1 MFCTCLCVS
10 ASDIRLLPYKN
21 LKESIKITVS
31 ADSLWTKKVK
41 RKNDNYYV
49 KNDGVLI
56 SSVND
61 NIFDTNCSYLFIN
74 KGRLLGYSESELK
87 FYEFLLDSE
96 RNIQKQELT
105 LKDIAVLFK
114 DFRIILI
121 SDFSKTTNVFKFNKK
136 RYNEKIIIVN
146 DTDKIFE
153 NYEFTTDNAKFK
165 KYQINNAIKIKKK
178 GMIQFS
184 SSGENTKDLPWF
196 ILLVR

>member
-1 MFCTCLCVS
+1 M
-10 ASDIRLLPYKN
+10 
-21 LKESIKITVS
+21 
-31 ADSLWTKKVK
+31 
-41 RKNDNYYV
+41 
-49 KNDGVLI
+49 
-56 SSVND
+56 
-61 NIFDTNCSYLFIN
+61 
-74 KGRLLGYSESELK
+74 LGYSESELK

-96 RNIQKQELT
+96 QNIQKQELT

-153 NYEFTTDNAKFK
+153 NYEFTTDNAKFE